1 MTNNTQ
7 GHLKAFNNYAEPE
20 LRDEDD
26 KLFAVL
32 QGRTAA
38 DARRLVACWNACQG
52 ISTEVLEREQYLQ
65 TASYSLRHAAETQIV
80 ELLAALERLVRFIE
94 IEDAHLANFGE
105 VESARTA
112 IARVK
117 GGSGPT
123 NITTHALE
131 LAAQAIAS
139 FKGGA

>member
-52 ISTEVLEREQYLQ
+52 ISTEDLDLHYNAGGLDAALDE
-65 TASYSLRHAAETQIV
+65 ASLRSQVAVTQQRDA
-80 ELLAALERLVRFIE
+80 LLSALELVLGEFCLDGHGGE
-94 IEDAHLANFGE
+94 FEDGE
-105 VESARTA
+105 HPYVDQARAA
-112 IARVK
+112 IASVK
-117 GGSGPT
+117 GG
-123 NITTHALE
+123 A
-131 LAAQAIAS
+131 
-139 FKGGA
+139 